1 MHSLYGRASFVD
13 QEFLDLVVPLYSHDH
28 VELFR
33 QLFEWAA
40 VDPDDIDDDKYQVA
54 KKLSEV
60 SRKHQSASGGMASLT
75 RNLPR

>member
-1 MHSLYGRASFVD
+1 MHSLYSRSSFVD
-13 QEFLDLVVPLYSHDH
+13 QEFLDLVVPLYNRDH

-33 QLFEWAA
+33 QLVELAA

-60 SRKHQSASGGMASLT
+60 SRKQPLGLDIAGLT
-75 RNLPR
+75 SKLLR

>member
-1 MHSLYGRASFVD
+1 MHSLYSRSSFID
-13 QEFLDLVVPLYSHDH
+13 QEFLDLVVPFYNREY

-40 VDPDDIDDDKYQVA
+40 IDPEDIDDDKYQVS

-60 SRKHQSASGGMASLT
+60 RRTERVQSPNAL
-75 RNLPR
+75 L

>member
-1 MHSLYGRASFVD
+1 MEVMHSLYSRSSFVD
-13 QEFLDLVVPLYSHDH
+13 HEFIGLVVPLYDRDH

-40 VDPDDIDDDKYQVA
+40 VDPEDIDDDKYQIS

-60 SRKHQSASGGMASLT
+60 SKG
-75 RNLPR
+75 